1 MWTLL
6 GILRHIFSRVAV
18 LAWWLG
24 PENGPAV
31 GRRSKRAWRG
41 LVAIGRFEWRAAV
54 MLIVAFFAWLVYAA
68 H

>member
-18 LAWWLG
+18 LAGWLG

-31 GRRSKRAWRG
+31 GRRSKGAWRW

-54 MLIVAFFAWLVYAA
+54 ALLVACFVWLVYAT